1 MTLRT
6 LAGWLAALAVF
17 TLGGCANP
25 GLVAPMVEAAPAPA
39 PAVEPAPAAAPVVV
53 IAPSEPAP
61 PTAAALAALAA
72 ANEAAESARRAE
84 MILANEPAIAV
95 DPLRP
100 DVPVV
105 LDDPVVR
112 TDLWARV
119 RKGYGVPS
127 VEGALVRKWE
137 QYYAS
142 KPDYVARMT
151 DRGGR
156 YLFHVVEEIEK
167 RGMPVDLALLPFIES
182 AFNPQAHSVASAS
195 GMWQFIPS
203 TGKDF
208 KLRQNVF
215 RDDRRDVL
223 ASTRAALEFL
233 QSLHRR
239 LGDWQLALAAYNWG
253 PGSVHRAQER
263 NRAAGKPVNYES
275 LQMPDETRNY
285 LPKLQAIKNI
295 VKRPETFGLTLPA
308 LENHPYFLSVRIA
321 RDIDVTVAAR
331 LAGLPLEEF
340 HALNPQMNKPVILAS
355 GTPQVLLPYDN
366 AAAFI
371 RNLPKHQGPLASWT
385 AWTVPKTLRAADA
398 ARQVG
403 MSEDT
408 LREVNRIPPRML
420 VKAGSTLLVSRS
432 PQRDIDVS
440 PQVADH
446 AMLALAPDLPPLR
459 KVTFRAGKK
468 GDTVAAVASRYKVSA
483 AQVAQW
489 NGVAASARFA
499 PGKSVVVMVSQ
510 AGTRQVAGR
519 AGKRQVAGRAG
530 KGVVRKAA
538 ASNGGRAAVRV
549 AATRPRRG

>member
-1 MTLRT
+1 MTLRS
-6 LAGWLAALAVF
+6 LACWLAALAWL
-17 TLGGCANP
+17 TLAGCASP
-25 GLVAPMVEAAPAPA
+25 GLVPQADLPAAQPATVAA
-39 PAVEPAPAAAPVVV
+39 PAVEAPAATPAVVEAP
-53 IAPSEPAP
+53 IEPAL
-61 PTAAALAALAA
+61 PTAATLAALAA
-72 ANEAAESARRAE
+72 ANEAAEAARRAE
-84 MILANEPAIAV
+84 MILANEPFIAV

-105 LDDPVVR
+105 LDDPAVR

-119 RKGYGVPS
+119 RKGYGVPD

-182 AFNPQAHSVASAS
+182 AFNPQAHSVARAS

-208 KLRQNVF
+208 KLYQNVF

-223 ASTRAALEFL
+223 ASTRAALDFL

-239 LGDWQLALAAYNWG
+239 LGNWQLALAAYNWG
-253 PGSVHRAQER
+253 PGSVNRAQER
-263 NRAAGKPVNYES
+263 NRAEGKPVNYES

-295 VKRPETFGLTLPA
+295 VKRPESFGLTLPA
-308 LENHPYFLSVRIA
+308 LENHPYFLSVKIA
-321 RDIDVTVAAR
+321 RDIDVAVAAR

-355 GTPQVLLPYDN
+355 GTPQVLLPFDN

-371 RNLPKHQGPLASWT
+371 RNLPKHRGPLASWT

-432 PQRDIDVS
+432 PQRDTDVS
-440 PQVADH
+440 TQVADH
-446 AMLALAPDLPPLR
+446 AMLALAPDHPPLR
-459 KVTFRAGKK
+459 KVTFQAGKK
-468 GDTVAAVASRYKVSA
+468 GDTVAAVAARYKVSA
-483 AQVAQW
+483 LQVAQW
-489 NGVAASARFA
+489 NGVPANARFA
-499 PGKSVVVMVSQ
+499 PGRAVVVMLPQ
-510 AGTRQVAGR
+510 
-519 AGKRQVAGRAG
+519 AGKRQVATRAG
-530 KGVVRKAA
+530 KGGVRKAA
-538 ASNGGRAAVRV
+538 AGNDSRGAVRV
-549 AATRPRRG
+549 ATTRPRRG